1 MLRRRLFRSIVLLAT
16 LLCAAAFAQA
26 PQPPAGPPLYQVEVL
41 IFAYRDFDANE
52 ERFAHE
58 TPPPGPYEERR
69 PVPVFDDSNL
79 EPLEPAPGAPP
90 PAPGTPPLASDA
102 SPAAPPVDAAAPVP
116 GEADAPVFR
125 VLAPE
130 ELLLNAEWRK
140 LERVP
145 TYVALAHGGW
155 VQPGFP
161 EDQAMA
167 VDLAQLG
174 VMNPSGTVRVH
185 LSRFLHITLD
195 LSYRDTLHA
204 PAAGP
209 AGGGGLTEVEI
220 APRYDLAAQRQTRSG
235 ELQYFDHPA
244 FGVLVKVTPVPA
256 APRGTRPA
264 A

>member
-1 MLRRRLFRSIVLLAT
+1 MLSRWISRFTLSFAI
-16 LLCAAAFAQA
+16 LLCAAASAQA
-26 PQPPAGPPLYQVEVL
+26 PTPVPVGPPLYQVEVL

-58 TPPPGPYEERR
+58 APPPQLNEERR
-69 PVPVFDDSNL
+69 PVPVIDDSTL
-79 EPLEPAPGAPP
+79 EPLEPAPGALPQ
-90 PAPGTPPLASDA
+90 
-102 SPAAPPVDAAAPVP
+102 AAPPLDGTAPVP
-116 GEADAPVFR
+116 GEADASGFR
-125 VLAPE
+125 ILRPE
-130 ELLLNAEWRK
+130 ELLLTAEWRK

-155 VQPGFP
+155 VQPGLP

-167 VDLAQLG
+167 IDLALLG

-195 LSYRDTLHA
+195 LSFRDTLHGS
-204 PAAGP
+204 PANAAV
-209 AGGGGLTEVEI
+209 AGGLSEIDI
-220 APRYDLAAQRQTRSG
+220 APRYGLEAERQTRSG

-244 FGVLVKVTPVPA
+244 FGVLVKVTPVQVPKQ
-256 APRGTRPA
+256 GTRPA